1 MPAIVRLVIAI
12 AAQRSWPIHQL
23 DVNNVFL
30 QGNLKEDI
38 PMRLPPESSQHS
50 IYICKLKKVIYGLRQ
65 APTGWYIELTTYLTS
80 IGFVKSKSN
89 LYLLILHNCSVTIY
103 ILIYVDD
110 IIITTSIQ
118 ESDRSVITSLSL
130 RFSLKDIGLLHYFL
144 GIEVI
149 YTPTAIFLSQ
159 LKYVMDLLDELHMS
173 DCKGVPIP
181 MTSPC
186 TFADS

>member
-110 IIITTSIQ
+110 IIIMGSIQ
-118 ESDRSVITSLSL
+118 GSVRAVITSLFL
-130 RFSLKDIGLLHYFL
+130 QFSLKVLSLLHYFL
-144 GIEVI
+144 GTEVI
-149 YTPTAIFLSQ
+149 STPTAILLSQ
-159 LKYVMDLLDELHMS
+159 QKFVMDLQDELYMI
-173 DCKGVPIP
+173 DCKGVPTP
-181 MTSPC
+181 MTLHPR
-186 TFADS
+186 